1 MQPLISH
8 FQPHNKIFF
17 SLLKKFVQCAIIVI
31 SINRLHTQKKRGY
44 IKMRKFISRVAA
56 LLLAG
61 VMTAAVA
68 GCGKTPTARQ
78 KTQQRSGQSLTRH
91 R

>member
-31 SINRLHTQKKRGY
+31 SVNRLHTQKERGY
-44 IKMRKFISRVAA
+44 IKMRKFISRAAA

-68 GCGKTPTARQ
+68 GCGKNSDSKAKDTA
-78 KTQQRSGQSLTRH
+78 KNGLSLTRH

>member
-1 MQPLISH
+1 
-8 FQPHNKIFF
+8 
-17 SLLKKFVQCAIIVI
+17 
-31 SINRLHTQKKRGY
+31 
-44 IKMRKFISRVAA
+44 MRKFISRAAA

-68 GCGKTPTARQ
+68 GCGKNSDSEA
-78 KTQQRSGQSLTRH
+78 KTLQRSGQSLTRH

>member
-1 MQPLISH
+1 
-8 FQPHNKIFF
+8 
-17 SLLKKFVQCAIIVI
+17 
-31 SINRLHTQKKRGY
+31 
-44 IKMRKFISRVAA
+44 MRKFISRAAA

-68 GCGKTPTARQ
+68 GCGKNSDSKAKDTA
-78 KTQQRSGQSLTRH
+78 KNGLSLTRH